1 MNSHNDPDLWQ
12 AFQALGAQ
20 GRARVPS
27 FQQLTSHEALTGAR
41 WRRRRRLAA
50 LGLVAVAIPAALT
63 LRTRPDQALDY
74 ERFTALTGLDLGE
87 VTWEAPSDFLL
98 DFPGRDVLGALP
110 VMETQAP
117 ALVPDNA
124 GSSDSSNIKR
134 RSRS

>member
-1 MNSHNDPDLWQ
+1 MNSHDDTDLRE

-27 FQQLTSHEALTGAR
+27 FQELTSGDALNVVR

-50 LGLVAVAIPAALT
+50 LGLIAVAIPAALT
-63 LRTRPDQALDY
+63 LRNRPDRVLDY

-87 VTWEAPSDFLL
+87 VTWKAPSDFLL
-98 DFPGRDVLGALP
+98 DFPGRDVLGAVP
-110 VMETQAP
+110 IMETPAP
-117 ALVPDNA
+117 ALVPDRV
-124 GSSDSSNIKR
+124 GSSDSNTIKR